1 MTLTESENMENNY
14 IMEKGDSDLEFEYQQ
29 PDLERLLN
37 VSLEKL
43 REYEAGPDY
52 KTTDN
57 KFGIELSVVAFRD
70 IGKEFEELEENVFK
84 CMEDDDVICDD
95 KIANEIDPKLR
106 KALIVSYVN
115 NKGKLKSKIIKEMH
129 HFSKNNFEYALI
141 VLNCKYFMYESL
153 FSDCKDALREIGL
166 SFQNLIGVVIV
177 YLEKMTT
184 NDSRHSL
191 TPNVL
196 IRNPHCNYQPFQIT
210 ENFKI
215 DFKSKPTKIL
225 FEMSGDIFNE
235 SELYEKI
242 RKFMIRN
249 KYWDES
255 INITVNG
262 IGSNKQFRVTENNKE
277 IPCKRFEKPRCD
289 NI

>member
-1 MTLTESENMENNY
+1 M
-14 IMEKGDSDLEFEYQQ
+14 EFEYQQ
-29 PDLERLLN
+29 PDLEKLLN

-84 CMEDDDVICDD
+84 CMEDDNIICDD
-95 KIANEIDPKLR
+95 KFANEIDPKLR
-106 KALIVSYVN
+106 RALIVSYVN
-115 NKGKLKSKIIKEMH
+115 NKGKLKSKIIKEMR
-129 HFSKNNFEYALI
+129 HFSKNDFEYALI

-153 FSDCKDALREIGL
+153 FSDCKDVLREIGL

-184 NDSRHSL
+184 NDSRHSI

-225 FEMSGDIFNE
+225 FEMRGSIFNE
-235 SELYEKI
+235 SELYENI

-262 IGSNKQFRVTENNKE
+262 IGSNKQFRVIENNKE